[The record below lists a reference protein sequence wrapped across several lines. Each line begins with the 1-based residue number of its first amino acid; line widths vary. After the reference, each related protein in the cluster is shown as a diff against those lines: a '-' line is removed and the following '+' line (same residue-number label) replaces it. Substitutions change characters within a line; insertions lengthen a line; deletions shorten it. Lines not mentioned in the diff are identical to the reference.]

1 MHIQK
6 QTRAVHTTPMQ
17 CANNVLDCVFM
28 DLHGPIPIEAIPAR
42 TKYWLPIVDD
52 MSGYTH
58 ISLLWTKDAMLEAFK
73 RFKASIENQMDRAEQ
88 NGAVER
94 INQHISEGATTLLTE
109 SNLPPSFWGLAV
121 MAYVHVMNQCPS

>member
-1 MHIQK
+1 
-6 QTRAVHTTPMQ
+6 
-17 CANNVLDCVFM
+17 
-28 DLHGPIPIEAIPAR
+28 
-42 TKYWLPIVDD
+42 
-52 MSGYTH
+52 
-58 ISLLWTKDAMLEAFK
+58 MLEAFK